1 MNDRLCWQK
10 RKPRMLSHWLLF
22 SCFAWAV
29 WSILGRQVGT
39 NSYSVELHVLTL
51 RGNLSTTY
59 PDWVF
64 NLFPYKLLR
73 LSKYFMNW
81 KQLFFIISWYFFMYW
96 RECEINE
103 MHIANM
109 TIPLRFGIDLGEI
122 LSFPLFIL
130 HFITTLFVVKYFNMV
145 I

>member
-64 NLFPYKLLR
+64 NLFLYKLLR
-73 LSKYFMNW
+73 LSKYFTNW
-81 KQLFFIISWYFFMYW
+81 KQPFLYNILILFHVLE

-122 LSFPLFIL
+122 LSFHYLFC
-130 HFITTLFVVKYFNMV
+130 TL
-145 I
+145 